1 MLFPSI
7 HWKSSE
13 KDYAIV
19 GALPSSLLNE
29 FIYKDGFSSV
39 QQHIRTRLTC
49 PFSTT
54 STDPRYITHCYDM
67 MANLA
72 ASQSDTRLIIDRG
85 LTVGKDK
92 YNNLEVRGSS
102 DSTLLGSVDS
112 KQMVKNL
119 CSSQKY
125 ISWSYFLTFT
135 ANQSKH
141 FGLKTIRKWIDT
153 KGWQWKYPNYHSLN
167 EKDQLEIDKAMDQAS
182 SGLMLRVWEEVSK
195 LFLDF
200 ISTSKHSPYK
210 NVKSTFSRR
219 EYQSLSGNLGHAHII
234 LEVNWE
240 CLTVKEKEF
249 VENLAKG
256 SIFDVIKSEDLS
268 KYKEMGII
276 SSVNEV
282 HGIISDAAIF
292 LPHKCNNRCLVKTI
306 DGGFRCRM
314 PKYIYMSPNC
324 STQHFIELPV
334 HISDECWNTLFKIG
348 VANPLLNED
357 GNRNTFKSSIDFF
370 HPKRWVPAVV
380 PGEPLTSP
388 YESITFCIC
397 RSMQNCQRLDQAGG
411 CCKYTCKYLGKIDK
425 QNYVKISTSQ
435 EVKGEINTSS
445 TYLHNTKITSSNI
458 QQEKEKEKRR
468 DTNHPEGRCI
478 SLTEMLHVM
487 LRYPEVY
494 TDLRFVSISTMP
506 LELRC
511 LRQMATD
518 TQVQDGVFVNSM
530 STAIRDSRND
540 LPIWRKHSMS
550 EKLLMNDLK
559 QSKMGYDKITQFSL
573 RPIELK
579 PVVVMVGHYY
589 RWFQIDMKRK
599 LNTEAMNTAIHPNIK
614 KTCWIDGLQ
623 RQVKLRQN
631 ALPELLEWCNSLA
644 DENED
649 VEGRLELIQL
659 FQRLAFVLRNE
670 QDLLQFN
677 DEDRE
682 FFTHVKANLIHDTDN
697 THLPI
702 PVYSFVKPSNSI
714 QFLNHILLSLGRFS
728 TEIDLMTHP
737 SLKDCFRS
745 AKLIGNNND
754 NESLQQY
761 SNDLL
766 VLYIKEQVRFFP
778 NSMRVISDIIV
789 KAGLIFESVLVKG
802 EIPLTEMPPVI
813 YSTLIRSIEEE
824 IVQERRKHLER
835 VIDAVMIEMEG
846 LVQLY
851 NLPSKNDLMNATLD
865 NVLPW
870 NPLQSFQRGPQ
881 QTEESYKEQKLVIST
896 CMKAIDSYKN
906 IQNQL
911 SMVKSICIRGHPGAG
926 KTFCMMY
933 ILLYVISQGLM
944 NTPTAKMSR
953 RALQLGGINWD
964 KFLCLRG
971 NDDK

>member
-1 MLFPSI
+1 M
-7 HWKSSE
+7 
-13 KDYAIV
+13 
-19 GALPSSLLNE
+19 
-29 FIYKDGFSSV
+29 
-39 QQHIRTRLTC
+39 
-49 PFSTT
+49 
-54 STDPRYITHCYDM
+54 
-67 MANLA
+67 
-72 ASQSDTRLIIDRG
+72 
-85 LTVGKDK
+85 
-92 YNNLEVRGSS
+92 
-102 DSTLLGSVDS
+102 
-112 KQMVKNL
+112 
-119 CSSQKY
+119 
-125 ISWSYFLTFT
+125 
-135 ANQSKH
+135 
-141 FGLKTIRKWIDT
+141 
-153 KGWQWKYPNYHSLN
+153 
-167 EKDQLEIDKAMDQAS
+167 
-182 SGLMLRVWEEVSK
+182 
-195 LFLDF
+195 
-200 ISTSKHSPYK
+200 
-210 NVKSTFSRR
+210 
-219 EYQSLSGNLGHAHII
+219 
-234 LEVNWE
+234 
-240 CLTVKEKEF
+240 
-249 VENLAKG
+249 
-256 SIFDVIKSEDLS
+256 
-268 KYKEMGII
+268 
-276 SSVNEV
+276 
-282 HGIISDAAIF
+282 
-292 LPHKCNNRCLVKTI
+292 
-306 DGGFRCRM
+306 
-314 PKYIYMSPNC
+314 
-324 STQHFIELPV
+324 
-334 HISDECWNTLFKIG
+334 
-348 VANPLLNED
+348 
-357 GNRNTFKSSIDFF
+357 
-370 HPKRWVPAVV
+370 
-380 PGEPLTSP
+380 
-388 YESITFCIC
+388 
-397 RSMQNCQRLDQAGG
+397 
-411 CCKYTCKYLGKIDK
+411 
-425 QNYVKISTSQ
+425 
-435 EVKGEINTSS
+435 
-445 TYLHNTKITSSNI
+445 
-458 QQEKEKEKRR
+458 
-468 DTNHPEGRCI
+468 
-478 SLTEMLHVM
+478 
-487 LRYPEVY
+487 
-494 TDLRFVSISTMP
+494 
-506 LELRC
+506 
-511 LRQMATD
+511 
-518 TQVQDGVFVNSM
+518 
-530 STAIRDSRND
+530 
-540 LPIWRKHSMS
+540 
-550 EKLLMNDLK
+550 
-559 QSKMGYDKITQFSL
+559 
-573 RPIELK
+573 
-579 PVVVMVGHYY
+579 
-589 RWFQIDMKRK
+589 
-599 LNTEAMNTAIHPNIK
+599 
-614 KTCWIDGLQ
+614 
-623 RQVKLRQN
+623 
-631 ALPELLEWCNSLA
+631 PELLEWCNSLA

-714 QFLNHILLSLGRFS
+714 QFINHILLSLGRFS

-971 NDDK
+971 NDDKTNAFRRAELAIKRIQKNEKKKEFILGLNVIVADELGQLSAEELSTYDIILRHVRGSNIFLGGILLIGTLDHLQIQPINGRPFLIANSIIPCFKMVQLVSSVRAIGDLYVELQSLVRKDYIELESNPNLIRRFKEICSLIFTFVDTWDDERITSKTFRVFSKRAPALEALQLFQHSMIRKYNDHPSRLRVREAEDKQKGLWSHEWVAAEREVVKSLNQKCREPNKLLFEKGLVYTITFNDNRKSNSQKALLFDLPSQQQLDAFEPIKILLAPPGCKDIIYEEGMTKESFLERGFIETRVECSPQKIHFLTNNIQGIRKQYGLQHYVAGTIHSVMGDTLPSIATTFSVNDPNFSMWDKGQLLVIISRTRHAKDTIFVGEKNDTLNALVQILRVRTQWTDHMERILRVVTINEVENEEGIDSIDENERNMEYSNYPYRITDISLPNDTSGYVYMLISLRCNDFVYIGKTKDLNQRLRAHQSGNGSYTTQPEHLRPYCYFAYICGFDGNEATMFYIERQWKEIVVRMKTQGIHDPRLWACMGGNEVLNLNLRNFGIEDTRTELRLVLLFRYDI